1 MLIKILL
8 DSHHLFLSS
17 ERCHNTSV
25 KIVYRG
31 GCGCYII
38 HFEYEKEI
46 LMQIHKFCIIYTWMR
61 WLLHPDVALKLF
73 EDHPTLATLRDSNRE
88 TALHALAG
96 KSITSSYLVNQNWQG
111 MLQRIF
117 SYWVN
122 QNRLQIV
129 NFFSLCKFTK
139 LLRPSACPCLLM
151 LLSQSKFYISF
162 HKYIWSWFR
171 KWNQIWKVSLDLS
184 NVFFQF

>member
-73 EDHPTLATLRDSNRE
+73 EDHPELATRRDSNRE

-96 KSITSSYLVNQNWQG
+96 KSITSSYLVNQNRQ
-111 MLQRIF
+111 
-117 SYWVN
+117 
-122 QNRLQIV
+122 QIE